1 VSGGE
6 IVATLAV
13 GFIAGVSAGMLGIGG
28 GVLFVPALVVILN
41 LSQLRAESTS
51 LLAVIPVAIVGAMRQ
66 RSYGNVR
73 MREALIIGGL
83 SPVGVVAGA
92 QLANALSDRVLS
104 YLFAAVLL
112 YFAYTLA
119 RRALSTPNRE

>member
-1 VSGGE
+1 MSGGE